1 MKKQFP
7 NLLSG
12 GRLFLAG
19 VMGILPVS
27 GAAFAVLYL
36 LCGLTDVLDG
46 WLARRLRAESEFG
59 AKLDSATDVC
69 FLCVSLVRLWPVLRP
84 GVPVLLFAIGVALV
98 RLCAAA
104 AAWVRF
110 GQPGF
115 LHTWGNKL
123 TGLLLFLFP
132 FFVKYGDSLCFAV
145 FLCLPATLA
154 AVQEGFFIW
163 TAGKEREP
171 PQ

>member
-27 GAAFAVLYL
+27 GAVFAVLYL

-115 LHTWGNKL
+115 LHTWAISSPACCCFCGRLSNCSL
-123 TGLLLFLFP
+123 GLACCCITSAWRPVSPLWRN
-132 FFVKYGDSLCFAV
+132 C
-145 FLCLPATLA
+145 
-154 AVQEGFFIW
+154 
-163 TAGKEREP
+163 
-171 PQ
+171 